1 MTRRRQL
8 AGLTIAEYLDDEAEQ
23 AAARTRKEQEEARVA
38 ACLFTLEEIPEG
50 GLFRVESGDKWEPCT
65 VLITSSRQNAF
76 DAANGSMVDTLREDR
91 VTIQVYESKG
101 DDFAHLAFVRKP
113 GARRAFMDRHGN
125 TAA

>member
-23 AAARTRKEQEEARVA
+23 AATRTRKEQEEARVA
-38 ACLFTLEEIPEG
+38 ACLFTLDEIAEG
-50 GLFRVESGDKWEPCT
+50 GLYRVNCGDKWEPRE
-65 VLITSSRQNAF
+65 LLLTSSRANALA
-76 DAANGSMVDTLREDR
+76 AANEEMPETLREDQI
-91 VTIQVYESKG
+91 TILTFECKG
-101 DDFAHLAFVRKP
+101 DDFKFLARITKP